1 MKDNIFM
8 VIDLPKE
15 MKTKVAYLELLLENP
30 DGITP
35 SDVAEIYFDDVT
47 IHAANNA
54 LRRLKKQGCNMR
66 ERDGEEYR
74 YYITNRGILKLD
86 YLLAKKE
93 GG

>member
-1 MKDNIFM
+1 M

-54 LRRLKKQGCNMR
+54 LRRLKKQGCAMR
-66 ERDGEEYR
+66 ERDDLEFR

-86 YLLAKKE
+86 YLLAKE
-93 GG
+93 E

>member
-1 MKDNIFM
+1 M

-54 LRRLKKQGCNMR
+54 LRRLKKQGCAVR

-74 YYITNRGILKLD
+74 YYITDRGIMKYN
-86 YLLAKKE
+86 YLVKKE
-93 GG
+93 GSKGAFGYG